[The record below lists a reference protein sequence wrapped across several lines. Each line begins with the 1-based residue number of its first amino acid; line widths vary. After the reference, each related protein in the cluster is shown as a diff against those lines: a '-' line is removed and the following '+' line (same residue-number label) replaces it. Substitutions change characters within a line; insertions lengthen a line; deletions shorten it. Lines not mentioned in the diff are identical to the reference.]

1 MSRRRKDDKLST
13 TDSRKA
19 DDLTVIEGIGDA
31 RQRSLRDLLGVR
43 EYRDLAALSAEEVE
57 SRLKAEGQVASR
69 TAIDAWITRAHEL
82 AAAAGRPLPAQTSE
96 VLHEER
102 ADSEESQPDWLPF
115 ASFVVEFQSQE
126 RGGREAP
133 EPPVVC
139 RTAVHH
145 MEADEDEAWGGI
157 EGRRLSEWMVER
169 ADRELQMKRRAA
181 VSIERGEQPAET
193 ASMVEPPAGVAITEI
208 RLFQRP
214 EIQAPRSIS
223 VLGRPFSG
231 SLKADE
237 PFASEVSLAL
247 AGTTVSGAA
256 ARGGKYRVQVYAES
270 LSTAAQI
277 HLGDA
282 MPTSVVADQ
291 RSYSAVLPECM
302 LSAGVYR
309 LRVLARGEGD
319 EVVPEHVEAP
329 LLRVID

>member
-1 MSRRRKDDKLST
+1 MTKRGKNDEAT
-13 TDSRKA
+13 TTGSRKA

-31 RQRSLRDLLGVR
+31 RQRWLRDSLGVR

-69 TAIDAWITRAHEL
+69 NAIDAWITRAHEL
-82 AAAAGRPLPAQTSE
+82 AAAAGRSLPARKSE
-96 VLHEER
+96 VLHEES
-102 ADSEESQPDWLPF
+102 ADSDAGQADWLPF

-126 RGGREAP
+126 LGGREAP

-139 RTAVHH
+139 RTAVHYV
-145 MEADEDEAWGGI
+145 EADEDKAWLGI
-157 EGRRLSEWMVER
+157 EGRRLSEWMLER
-169 ADRELQMKRRAA
+169 ADRELQTKRRAA
-181 VSIERGEQPAET
+181 VSIELGEQPAET
-193 ASMVEPPAGVAITEI
+193 LPTVEPCAGVEITEI

-214 EIQAPRSIS
+214 EIQVPRSIS

-247 AGTTVSGAA
+247 AGTAVSEAA
-256 ARGGKYRVQVYAES
+256 ARGEKYRVQVYAEN

-282 MPTSVVADQ
+282 MPISVAAEQ

-302 LSAGVYR
+302 LPEGVYR
-309 LRVLARGEGD
+309 LCVLARGEGD
-319 EVVPEHVEAP
+319 GVVPEHVEAP
-329 LLRVID
+329 LLRVA